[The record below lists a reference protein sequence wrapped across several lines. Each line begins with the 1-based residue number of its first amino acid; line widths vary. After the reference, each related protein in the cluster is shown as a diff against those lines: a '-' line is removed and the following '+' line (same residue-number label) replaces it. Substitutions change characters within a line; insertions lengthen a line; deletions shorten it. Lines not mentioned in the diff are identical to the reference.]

1 MIRVHRLKGEPFFI
15 NADLVESIEATPD
28 TVLRLIDGRRAMV
41 AETPEE
47 VVQLVVDFR
56 ASVLH
61 AADHARSQGQD
72 QPQGPRPHLT
82 VLPNDEG

>member
-28 TVLRLIDGRRAMV
+28 TVLRLVDGRRAMV

-47 VVQLVVDFR
+47 VVQLMVAFR
-56 ASVLH
+56 ASVLC
-61 AADHARSQGQD
+61 AADRVRDESQGQ
-72 QPQGPRPHLT
+72 GARPRLT
-82 VLPNDEG
+82 VLPSDEG